1 MEEFGVTTGPKLQQ
15 YRHLLTA
22 LEDKSTLPS
31 EAFNETVHKGRF
43 RLVGVETNDEEPE
56 EGQDAHNSAKYVL
69 RVHACDGPCANL
81 LQDSKDT
88 VFFFVPYTLMCF
100 WYFP

>member
-31 EAFNETVHKGRF
+31 EAFNETVHKGCF

-69 RVHACDGPCANL
+69 RVHVCDGPCANL

-88 VFFFVPYTLMCF
+88 V
-100 WYFP
+100 